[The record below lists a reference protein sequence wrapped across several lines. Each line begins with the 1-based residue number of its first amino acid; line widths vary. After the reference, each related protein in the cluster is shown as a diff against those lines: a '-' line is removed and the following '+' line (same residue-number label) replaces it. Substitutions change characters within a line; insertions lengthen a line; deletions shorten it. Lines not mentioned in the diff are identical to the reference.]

1 MGGPGPRHL
10 PQAGCGGNTPRGEGE
25 GRWEEPLPGRGAG
38 TKPLRGARGRLV
50 LPRDVAAQSCAGGR
64 RRRLTVALPPPLGLG
79 LGDTAGFGGP
89 AGDVPGGS
97 RSVCPLTERGGGRLR
112 TRCHA
117 RQRCLLLE
125 VFAAGRAVAW
135 PGQHCDARGH
145 FGSPEPHELQQRSH
159 WAAPVGFGADFGHW
173 DVIIGVRAGDSAGCS
188 SSLGD
193 GVGGAGAAPC
203 TLPEVAG
210 GRSATLAMQ
219 EKEISRSR
227 MTPRSWAATSP
238 SLPSL
243 SPSTGRPAPVPP
255 CRGAACGQ
263 GAGTGWAAVP
273 APGSREPR
281 NLSAYKS
288 LIS

>member
-1 MGGPGPRHL
+1 MGRAAAGTRGRDQTPPWGSRAAGFTEGRGSTKLRWWEAAQADGGTATAFGLRAGGHCRVWGTCRRRPWGKQVRL
-10 PQAGCGGNTPRGEGE
+10 PAHGEGGE
-25 GRWEEPLPGRGAG
+25 
-38 TKPLRGARGRLV
+38 
-50 LPRDVAAQSCAGGR
+50 
-64 RRRLTVALPPPLGLG
+64 
-79 LGDTAGFGGP
+79 
-89 AGDVPGGS
+89 
-97 RSVCPLTERGGGRLR
+97 RLR

-173 DVIIGVRAGDSAGCS
+173 DVIVGVRAGDSAGCS